1 MPRTPRAGV
10 FTLLTYQVASAQSA
24 GRLRE
29 LADHS
34 PDHNGPDKPPRWS
47 ILPSAQG
54 QISHGRLRGAGTLQV
69 EGQQP
74 FLSSLHQAA
83 ILTGIQ

>member
-1 MPRTPRAGV
+1 VTPTPRAAV

-24 GRLRE
+24 DRLRE

-34 PDHNGPDKPPRWS
+34 PTTTAPDKPPRWS

-54 QISHGRLRGAGTLQV
+54 QISHGGLRGAVTLQV